1 MHAEDNATEAEEDF
15 REKENEY
22 LHRISILEREV
33 IKSYLKNR
41 QLVARRGAPVSR
53 HEPAEL
59 AFMRMGTHPIITG
72 TIKSESTHKRRE
84 HGVSTARMASISSLG
99 DSENSVAVEVLG
111 IWLHFVFK

>member
-59 AFMRMGTHPIITG
+59 AFMRMVDSSHHNRHDKIGVNAQTKRTWSIN
-72 TIKSESTHKRRE
+72 STD
-84 HGVSTARMASISSLG
+84 GLNFFPG
-99 DSENSVAVEVLG
+99 G
-111 IWLHFVFK
+111 Q